1 MNARAQNFEP
11 HDVICPSCQS
21 NFCLSEAGGIY
32 GLWHAEVEAVL
43 LAVICENCKSSV
55 MAGPGSPQ
63 REALQARV
71 IESLKATKEASD
83 DYRYRIAFTTEK
95 TLALHGGDIAAALS
109 HGWTLPKRED
119 YYDICVLPYG
129 MVLVSE
135 KEVDDA

>member
-1 MNARAQNFEP
+1 MTTLSTNFEP

-43 LAVICENCKSSV
+43 LAVICEKCTPAV
-55 MAGPGSPQ
+55 AAGQGSPQ
-63 REALQARV
+63 RQALQARV

-119 YYDICVLPYG
+119 CYDICVLPYG
-129 MVLVSE
+129 MVFVNE
-135 KEVDDA
+135 KEGRHA

>member
-1 MNARAQNFEP
+1 MTTLSTNFEP

-32 GLWHAEVEAVL
+32 GLWHAEVDAVL
-43 LAVICENCKSSV
+43 LAVICEKCTPAV
-55 MAGPGSPQ
+55 AAGSPERQ
-63 REALQARV
+63 ALQARV